1 MTPDE
6 MDGILAATLEDNR
19 LSRGEKHALRELLS
33 HADIRPDD
41 HPLFQHRAFALAR
54 EKIDGQEAKQ
64 VLDWLEGVVKVLH
77 APDVS
82 DDDLTHEV
90 HFSPGHEPLRA
101 IIRRLEQARERVD
114 ICVFTITDNRL
125 ATAILEAHKR
135 DIHVRIV
142 TDDDKSHDRGSDVH
156 RLANEGIEVR
166 FDQTDH
172 HMHHKFAIFDQKTVI
187 TGSYNWTRSAAEH
200 NQENILVTDDPRL
213 VAPYRKMFDRFW
225 DQIAPR
231 SR

>member
-1 MTPDE
+1 MTPEE

-33 HADIRPDD
+33 HADIAPRD

-54 EKIDGQEAKQ
+54 DKVEGLEAKQ

-77 APDVS
+77 APEAS
-82 DDDLTHEV
+82 DEPTHEV
-90 HFSPGHEPLRA
+90 YFSPGHEPLRA
-101 IIRRLEQARERVD
+101 IVRNLDQAREQVD

-125 ATAILEAHKR
+125 ASAILAAHER
-135 DIHVRIV
+135 GVRLRIV

-156 RLANEGIEVR
+156 RLAAAGIAVR
-166 FDQTDH
+166 LDQTEH

-231 SR
+231 R